1 MSEPKNKHPKDILSD
16 HMVSLEAKNKKAD
29 ETKNRETETYKKLID
44 SISEMN
50 CKTNLL
56 KLNAE
61 KLHLSKTC
69 IEVIYDWIKEQPEFY
84 GRSVNFR
91 SKYTDKGNR
100 LENESIDLASK
111 YFRWGD
117 VKKNTI
123 RKYNDYLT
131 GEADVIL
138 TESIEDIKNSW
149 SQKTFPLF
157 GTDIP
162 IDGYGWQ
169 GQGYMELYDKPRFGL
184 VYTLMDATEKMVERE
199 AWAKVRELDLEE
211 LEDELYQEV
220 KKSMT
225 YSNFPLDIRIKRFQL
240 DRDKKCMDPVKYRVD
255 DIRRFIDQL

>member
-16 HMVSLEAKNKKAD
+16 HIVSLEAKNKKAD

-50 CKTNLL
+50 FKTDLL

-100 LENESIDLASK
+100 LEKESIDLASK
-111 YFRWGD
+111 YFGWGD
-117 VKKNTI
+117 VKKNTV

-199 AWAKVRELDLEE
+199 AWAKVRELDLED

-255 DIRRFIDQL
+255 DIRSFIDKL